1 MTLVWGVVLMA
12 FGFAPWGS
20 LLETGL
26 TVASFPLG
34 SLLGL
39 FLLGTLDRRANPTG
53 ALTGMFCGLA
63 AVIAMWK
70 FSSVAYTWYVLVGA
84 CVTFLVGAFVS
95 RIGGDGSVQFEPSG
109 QPKQEIG

>member
-1 MTLVWGVVLMA
+1 MTLVWGAVLMA
-12 FGFAPWGS
+12 FGFVRWGS

-39 FLLGTLDRRANPTG
+39 FLLGTLDRRANSEG

-63 AVIAMWK
+63 TTIAVWK
-70 FSSVAYTWYVLVGA
+70 FTGVAYTWYFLIGSCTAFLIGA
-84 CVTFLVGAFVS
+84 LVS
-95 RIGGDGSVQFEPSG
+95 RMVSG
-109 QPKQEIG
+109 KGKMQATLA